1 MGNAEVGVDAE
12 ILRCISEQLADVVRC
27 RILSADANAAGVC
40 SLQPAQNGDERRF
53 SGAISSEQSK
63 DLPWFDAKVDSAQN
77 FVGAVALVDS
87 LSF

>member
-1 MGNAEVGVDAE
+1 M
-12 ILRCISEQLADVVRC
+12 RC

-40 SLQPAQNGDERRF
+40 FSQSAQNSDQRGL

-63 DLPWFDAKVDSAQN
+63 DLSWFDAKVDSAQN